1 MRNLSLSMYTPL
13 YQLIPFKP
21 SYPTL
26 PVRATY
32 PIRLI
37 QSYLFIIYL
46 SSHSTN
52 LANYSSHPDL
62 PILLIPSF
70 AFHFTHT
77 YLPTYPLFIAFYS
90 SQPSY
95 PTNTSHFTHSNLLTQ
110 PIHLILL
117 IPIFLPNQYI
127 SFYSSHPDYP
137 TNASHFTHPNLIIQ
151 PMHLI
156 LLIPT

>member
-37 QSYLFIIYL
+37 PSYLFITYL

-62 PILLIPSF
+62 PNSTHPILRIPFFS
-70 AFHFTHT
+70 
-77 YLPTYPLFIAFYS
+77 YLPTYLPIIHCFLLLPTFLPNQYISFYS
-90 SQPSY
+90 FEPSY

-117 IPIFLPNQYI
+117 IP
-127 SFYSSHPDYP
+127 S
-137 TNASHFTHPNLIIQ
+137 
-151 PMHLI
+151 
-156 LLIPT
+156 